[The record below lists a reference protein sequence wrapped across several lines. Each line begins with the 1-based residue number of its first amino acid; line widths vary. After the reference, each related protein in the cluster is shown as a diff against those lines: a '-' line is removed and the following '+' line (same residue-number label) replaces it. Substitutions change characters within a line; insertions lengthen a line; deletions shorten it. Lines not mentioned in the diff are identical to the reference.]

1 MIPRITV
8 MCVAVAMVCAMLRPQ
23 RPELATAISLAGG
36 LAALA
41 MLSAQA
47 GALRGWVDALS
58 SNLGDDGDVAL
69 VVLKGAGITLLSELG
84 AQICADAGE
93 SALAGRIAL
102 AARVAMLG
110 LCAPLF
116 SELAGLIGGALWQG
130 G

>member
-1 MIPRITV
+1 MIPRITA

-41 MLSAQA
+41 LLSARVGPMTGWL
-47 GALRGWVDALS
+47 GALSGELS
-58 SNLGDDGDVAL
+58 PDGDVAL
-69 VVLKGAGITLLSELG
+69 VVLKGAGVTLLSELG
-84 AQICADAGE
+84 TQLCADAGE

-110 LCAPLF
+110 LCAPLL
-116 SELAGLIGGALWQG
+116 SELTQLIGVALW
-130 G
+130 